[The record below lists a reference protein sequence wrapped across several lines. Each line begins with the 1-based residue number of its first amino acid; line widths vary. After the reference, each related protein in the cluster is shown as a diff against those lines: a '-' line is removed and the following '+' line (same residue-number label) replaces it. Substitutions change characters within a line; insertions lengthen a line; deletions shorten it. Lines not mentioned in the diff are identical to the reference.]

1 MMRALERLRRRY
13 PWLDHAVR
21 AQQRYDRS
29 QGDFYAAGIT
39 YFTIFALFPVLMVG
53 FAVVGFVLASRP
65 QLLAEI
71 DSRVK
76 AAVPGDF
83 GEQIIGLMDAAI
95 ASRTSVGVIGLAT
108 ALYVGLLWMQRLR
121 AALSQMWGQQFP
133 PPGFLNT
140 KTSDVIALVTAFLAS
155 LLTIGFSALAT
166 SALRLTG
173 FVRFGSL
180 VVSILLA
187 WLLFTVMIARLPHDP
202 VPLRRCAGA
211 GLLAAVGFEVLK
223 QVGSIYLQTVL
234 RGPAGA
240 VFGPVLGLMV
250 FAYVTARLVL
260 FATAWAAEREVPS
273 SGTVVSGP
281 EPADSASGP
290 PGSG

>member
-1 MMRALERLRRRY
+1 MRALERLRRRY

-202 VPLRRCAGA
+202 VPLRWCAGA